1 MRRIALVNQKG
12 GVGKTTTAVN
22 LGAALARTG
31 RRVVLVDLDPQGNL
45 STHLSVEVE
54 RGAPSSYGVLTGSF
68 TMAQAIV
75 PTRTP
80 GLSVVPTNVDLAGAE
95 LEMASEMGRELI
107 LREAVDEWEEKVR
120 AATGGAPAE
129 YLIFDCPPSL
139 GLLSINALVAAREVF
154 IALQTEFLA
163 LQGMTRL
170 LDVIGL
176 LQRRLN
182 PTLAVTGIVPCL
194 YDSRLRL
201 AREVLGELRRY
212 FPEQCF
218 RRAIGTNVKLA
229 EAPSYGQSVFEYAP
243 ESSGARDYEQLAE
256 EVLEQERHG
265 RATTATANAAA
276 TADAA
281 ADATGA
287 SDAAVDSAVLE
298 TSPLADVLVPRP
310 DHTAVPASDK
320 SEEQPT
326 PIHHERGEPTS
337 RDTLPAD
344 VAEVSDGS
352 ADTTQ
357 HDADDSTATDH
368 GARGLTADAER
379 FEPHDLAELP
389 ELPDDAIEVEPGRG
403 RSSA

>member
-12 GVGKTTTAVN
+12 GVGKTTTAAN
-22 LGAALARTG
+22 LGAALARSG

-54 RGAPSSYGVLTGSF
+54 RRAPSSYGVLAGQCTF
-68 TMAQAIV
+68 KEALY
-75 PTRTP
+75 PTRTV
-80 GLSVVPTNVDLAGAE
+80 GLSIVPTNVDLAGAE
-95 LEMASEMGRELI
+95 LELAGEMGRELI
-107 LREAVDEWEEKVR
+107 LREAVDTWEDAAR
-120 AATGGAPAE
+120 ASSGGPPAE

-139 GLLSINALVAAREVF
+139 SLLSINALVASREVF

-182 PTLAVTGIVPCL
+182 PSLAVTGIVPCL

-218 RRAIGTNVKLA
+218 RRPIGTNVKLA

-256 EVLEQERHG
+256 EVSEQERLRRPG
-265 RATTATANAAA
+265 LDASALVPRAPEPKAASA
-276 TADAA
+276 PVNRPHPAVNRPDAA
-281 ADATGA
+281 ANRSHAA
-287 SDAAVDSAVLE
+287 ANRSHAAVDGRTAKDPTNGNRSPSSAGDE
-298 TSPLADVLVPRP
+298 SARDRSAESEGSSP
-310 DHTAVPASDK
+310 
-320 SEEQPT
+320 SE
-326 PIHHERGEPTS
+326 
-337 RDTLPAD
+337 
-344 VAEVSDGS
+344 DG
-352 ADTTQ
+352 
-357 HDADDSTATDH
+357 
-368 GARGLTADAER
+368 
-379 FEPHDLAELP
+379 LP
-389 ELPDDAIEVEPGRG
+389 ELPAEAIEVEPGRG
-403 RSSA
+403 AAAG

>member
-1 MRRIALVNQKG
+1 MTIRAPAASPPKAAPRFAGYNPGPSMRRIALVNQKG

-45 STHLSVEVE
+45 STHLSVEVG
-54 RGAPSSYGVLTGSF
+54 RDAPSSYGVLTGSF
-68 TMAQAIV
+68 TVAQALL

-95 LEMASEMGRELI
+95 LELASEMGRELI
-107 LREAVDEWEEKVR
+107 LREAVDEWEEKAR
-120 AATGGAPAE
+120 ATTGGAPAE

-265 RATTATANAAA
+265 RTASANTASATAAAA
-276 TADAA
+276 TPV
-281 ADATGA
+281 G
-287 SDAAVDSAVLE
+287 
-298 TSPLADVLVPRP
+298 DVLVPRP
-310 DHTAVPASDK
+310 AQVAVDGDAEAHADAIAPDTTTAGPDGRRDAAAPHGDEHRNSREHSVRGAEQPAPTAVP
-320 SEEQPT
+320 EL
-326 PIHHERGEPTS
+326 G
-337 RDTLPAD
+337 
-344 VAEVSDGS
+344 
-352 ADTTQ
+352 
-357 HDADDSTATDH
+357 
-368 GARGLTADAER
+368 
-379 FEPHDLAELP
+379 ELP

>member
-54 RGAPSSYGVLTGSF
+54 RGAPSSYGVLTGSV

-256 EVLEQERHG
+256 EVLEQEHRG
-265 RATTATANAAA
+265 RATTSVDTKAA
-276 TADAA
+276 TAANANASADTASNTDVANTTSTAA
-281 ADATGA
+281 
-287 SDAAVDSAVLE
+287 
-298 TSPLADVLVPRP
+298 PLATVLVPRP
-310 DHTAVPASDK
+310 NRAATPAVEGAEPPTHTDDGGAESASSDPRA
-320 SEEQPT
+320 SE
-326 PIHHERGEPTS
+326 G
-337 RDTLPAD
+337 AD
-344 VAEVSDGS
+344 VSGGPFDA
-352 ADTTQ
+352 AQ
-357 HDADDSTATDH
+357 HLTAGH
-368 GARGLTADAER
+368 GARGLPPLAEQI
-379 FEPHDLAELP
+379 EPRELEELP